1 AAARKAR
8 ISFDLAILD
17 EAHKTVTKHSKP
29 FATLLDEK
37 KISVR
42 RRLFMTA
49 TERVPRGDHKDALSM
64 ESERDYG
71 KRFSQLSFKQAIK
84 DKIIA
89 DYKILTLTA
98 SDRRIKNLIDENRIL
113 DLNSRDLDEA
123 EAQSLASGMAI
134 KRIYK
139 KHGIKHAIS
148 FHRSILAAKGFK
160 EQQD

>member
-1 AAARKAR
+1 MRLQRRDCGRPRNKFVGEVYDLGVPAHTDIHEIAAFLRASSQGTPKVVFTTYHSSVNLAAAARKAR

-49 TERVPRGDHKDALSM
+49 TERVPRGEHKDALSM

-89 DYKILTLTA
+89 DYKILTLTV
-98 SDRRIKNLIDENRIL
+98 SDRRIKN
-113 DLNSRDLDEA
+113 
-123 EAQSLASGMAI
+123 
-134 KRIYK
+134 
-139 KHGIKHAIS
+139 
-148 FHRSILAAKGFK
+148 
-160 EQQD
+160 